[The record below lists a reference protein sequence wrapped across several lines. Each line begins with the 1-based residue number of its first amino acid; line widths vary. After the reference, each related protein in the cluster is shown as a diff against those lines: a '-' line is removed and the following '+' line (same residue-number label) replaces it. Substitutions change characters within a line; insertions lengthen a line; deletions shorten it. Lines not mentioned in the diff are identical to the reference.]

1 MRKRKGLLVQNTV
14 TGQDRTEGSAAHCEE
29 KKRAVGA
36 EHGDRT
42 GQDRTEGSAAHCEEK
57 KRAVG
62 AEHGDRTGQDRGVCS
77 TL

>member
-42 GQDRTEGSAAHCEEK
+42 GQDR
-57 KRAVG
+57 
-62 AEHGDRTGQDRGVCS
+62 GVCS

>member
-1 MRKRKGLLVQNTV
+1 MVREKKRAVGAEHGDRTGQRGLQHTVRKRKGLLVQNTV

-42 GQDRTEGSAAHCEEK
+42 GQDR
-57 KRAVG
+57 
-62 AEHGDRTGQDRGVCS
+62 GVCS